1 MEIKF
6 KNGSYIK
13 SIDPK
18 SDGKRS
24 KRAYEQQI
32 KFWKDN
38 PDLFVEK
45 YFGIKL
51 LSYQRELLKNLG
63 EETI

>member
-1 MEIKF
+1 MEVYF

-13 SIDPK
+13 SIDLK
-18 SDGKRS
+18 SENKRS

-38 PDLFVEK
+38 PDLFIEE
-45 YFGIKL
+45 ILAQKL
-51 LSYQRELLKNLG
+51 FLYQKIFLKIG
-63 EETI
+63 R